1 MVWCL
6 VQRNIARATLL
17 GQWGY
22 TTMDG
27 LDGWTR
33 RWWHILG
40 KWLRKKNWE
49 RTQKNSLVSQGSRH
63 EVRLFV
69 GGALGDQQV
78 QLHILHICCILL
90 HIINPIAY
98 YVFKC
103 IYAHIS
109 DIFTVCMHILGA
121 WPAVWL
127 GIVCMSL
134 LLCEKEWFSVG
145 CRFWIEN
152 SRKKANSD
160 WKSG

>member
-1 MVWCL
+1 M
-6 VQRNIARATLL
+6 
-17 GQWGY
+17 
-22 TTMDG
+22 
-27 LDGWTR
+27 
-33 RWWHILG
+33 
-40 KWLRKKNWE
+40 
-49 RTQKNSLVSQGSRH
+49 SQGSRH

-121 WPAVWL
+121 WAIVALPTDTMGDAGASSATTAGRRPLLPPADD
-127 GIVCMSL
+127 G
-134 LLCEKEWFSVG
+134 EGGRGGRRPAAAAAVG
-145 CRFWIEN
+145 RRPPPPSTVAI
-152 SRKKANSD
+152 
-160 WKSG
+160 